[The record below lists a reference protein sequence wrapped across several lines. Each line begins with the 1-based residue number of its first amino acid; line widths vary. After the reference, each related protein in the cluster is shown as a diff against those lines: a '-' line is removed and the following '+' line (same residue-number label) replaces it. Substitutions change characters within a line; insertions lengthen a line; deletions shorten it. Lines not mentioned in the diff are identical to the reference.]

1 MLLHD
6 LGKYRGIVAAITL
19 FLVLDTCVLALNYF
33 VSKEIQQETESVNLA
48 GRQGMLTQKL
58 LKSLYELQDD
68 LAVNLDVTDNFQEFA
83 DTFELFDVTL
93 VALKEGGMV
102 PVTDINDT
110 EQIEVQPVNSEA
122 AMQSVDAGL
131 QLWQQY
137 REILG
142 PIINNGSEQVS
153 LLDIHESIA
162 TVKETNATLLTF
174 MNDLTRYMEQ
184 QANEKT
190 QMLQYVELAAVVAA
204 ILNFFVIMFIF
215 VGRLKKNDEQLELS
229 QKENA
234 EILGTVK
241 EGLFLLDQELIIGSQ
256 YSQELVNIF
265 GRQDLDGKKLAV
277 LLKDMVSDSELQ
289 LSEDY
294 IGLLFKEHVNEN
306 LIQSLNP
313 LKQIEV
319 NLLGP
324 TGLFETKYL
333 SFQFNRV
340 RVNKRV
346 SHVLVTVMDRT
357 VEVELERELEEAKTK
372 AKGEVD
378 SLVSILSIE
387 KSAFIDFLDKAS
399 DGINLIN
406 EELKSSNQDHKAYMA
421 NVVQFQRIIH
431 SIKGDASALDVSPV
445 EKKTHEMEDVLTD
458 IRNSDEITGN
468 SFLPFTVKL
477 DELFSQ
483 IGSLRLLSEQ
493 IANISDQH
501 SDTAQPVT
509 HSNTQSFA
517 EINSLVKRV
526 AEDENK
532 MVNLVT
538 QGLDSHHVPPAYIRK
553 VREVAIQLVRNAVV
567 HGIEEPNKRVELGK
581 SPQGTVKASF
591 QQKSDGNYSLTIID
605 DGAGLSV
612 NRIKRHALQNDL
624 VSEQDIEKMSNGEI
638 LNLIF
643 QPGFSTASN
652 VSMHAGRGVGLD
664 VIKQSVMEAGGKMKL
679 SYKQNKGCRFE
690 IVLPGKITT
699 TTKTYNETDQNIGV
713 EQVNHEVVNS

>member
-48 GRQGMLTQKL
+48 GRQAMLTQKL

-68 LAVNLDVTDNFQEFA
+68 LAVNLNVDENFQEFA

-93 VALKEGGMV
+93 VALKEGGLV
-102 PVTDINDT
+102 PLNEINDP
-110 EQIEVQPVNSEA
+110 EMIEVKPVNSEA

-142 PIINNGSEQVS
+142 PIINNGNTQVS

-162 TVKETNATLLTF
+162 TVKETNATLLKF

-184 QANEKT
+184 QANDKT
-190 QMLQYVELAAVVAA
+190 QMLQYVEMAAVVAA

-241 EGLFLLDQELIIGSQ
+241 EGLFLLDQNLIIGSQ
-256 YSQELVNIF
+256 YSAELLKIF

-319 NLLGP
+319 NLLGS

-340 RVNKRV
+340 RVNKLV

-357 VEVELERELEEAKTK
+357 TEVELERELEEAKTK

-387 KSAFIDFLDKAS
+387 KGAFIDFLDKAS

-483 IGSLRLLSEQ
+483 VGSLRLLSEQ
-493 IANISDQH
+493 IANISEQH
-501 SDTAQPVT
+501 PDSQPAPT
-509 HSNTQSFA
+509 NTQSFA
-517 EINSLVKRV
+517 EINTLVKRV

-532 MVNLVT
+532 MVNLIT

-581 SPQGTVKASF
+581 SPQGTVKAIF
-591 QQKSDGNYSLTIID
+591 QHKPDGNYSLTIID

-612 NRIKRHALQNDL
+612 NRIKRHALQNDI
-624 VSEQDIEKMSNGEI
+624 VSEKDIEKMSNGEI

-643 QPGFSTASN
+643 QPGFSTASG

-664 VIKQSVMEAGGKMKL
+664 IIKQSVLEAGGKMKL

-690 IVLPGKITT
+690 IVLPGKIIT
-699 TTKTYNETDQNIGV
+699 TTKTYNETEQNIGI

>member
-68 LAVNLDVTDNFQEFA
+68 LAVNLDVTENFQEFA

-110 EQIEVQPVNSEA
+110 EMIDVKPVNSEA

-142 PIINNGSEQVS
+142 PIINNGSDQVS

-162 TVKETNATLLTF
+162 TVKETNATLLKF

-190 QMLQYVELAAVVAA
+190 QMLQYVEAAAVLAA

-215 VGRLKKNDEQLELS
+215 VGRLKKNDEELELA
-229 QKENA
+229 QKENS
-234 EILGTVK
+234 EILSTVK
-241 EGLFLLDQELIIGSQ
+241 EGLFLLDQDLIIGSQ
-256 YSQELVNIF
+256 YSRELVNIF
-265 GRQDLDGKKLAV
+265 GREDLDGKKLAV

-319 NLLGP
+319 NLLSN

-340 RVNKRV
+340 RVNKLV

-357 VEVELERELEEAKTK
+357 IEVELERELEEAKTK

-387 KSAFIDFLDKAS
+387 KGAFIDFLDKAS

-421 NVVQFQRIIH
+421 KVVQFQRIIH
-431 SIKGDASALDVSPV
+431 SIKGDAAALEVSPV
-445 EKKTHEMEDVLTD
+445 EKKTHEMEDVLTE
-458 IRNSDEITGN
+458 IKNSDEITGN

-483 IGSLRLLSEQ
+483 VGSLRLLSEQ
-493 IANISDQH
+493 IANINDQH
-501 SDTAQPVT
+501 SEVQPAA
-509 HSNTQSFA
+509 NTSMQSFS
-517 EINSLVKRV
+517 EINTLVKRV

-532 MVNLVT
+532 MVNLIT

-553 VREVAIQLVRNAVV
+553 VREVAVQLVRNAVV

-581 SPQGTVKASF
+581 SPQGTVKAIF
-591 QQKSDGNYSLTIID
+591 QQKEDGNYSLIIVD

-612 NRIKRHALQNDL
+612 NRIKRHALKNDL
-624 VSEQDIEKMSNGEI
+624 VSEQDIEKMSNAEI

-643 QPGFSTASN
+643 QPGFSTAN
-652 VSMHAGRGVGLD
+652 DVSMHAGRGVGLD
-664 VIKQSVMEAGGKMKL
+664 VIKQSVVESGGKMKL

-690 IVLPGKITT
+690 IILPGKITT
-699 TTKTYNETDQNIGV
+699 TTKTYNETEQNIGV
-713 EQVNHEVVNS
+713 EQV

>member
-68 LAVNLDVTDNFQEFA
+68 LAVNLDVTENFQEFA
-83 DTFELFDVTL
+83 DTFGLFDVTL

-110 EQIEVQPVNSEA
+110 EMIEVKPVNSEA

-142 PIINNGSEQVS
+142 PIISNGSKQVS

-162 TVKETNATLLTF
+162 TVKETNATLLKF

-190 QMLQYVELAAVVAA
+190 QMLQYVEAAAVLAA

-215 VGRLKKNDEQLELS
+215 VGRLKKNDEELELA
-229 QKENA
+229 QKENS
-234 EILGTVK
+234 EILSTVK

-256 YSQELVNIF
+256 YSRELVNIF
-265 GRQDLDGKKLAV
+265 GREDLDGKKLAV

-319 NLLGP
+319 NLLSSS
-324 TGLFETKYL
+324 GLFETKYL

-340 RVNKRV
+340 RVNKLV

-357 VEVELERELEEAKTK
+357 IEVELERELEEAKTK

-406 EELKSSNQDHKAYMA
+406 EELKSSNQDHQAYMA
-421 NVVQFQRIIH
+421 KVVQFQRIIH
-431 SIKGDASALDVSPV
+431 SIKGDAAALEVSPV
-445 EKKTHEMEDVLTD
+445 EKKTHEMEDVLTE
-458 IRNSDEITGN
+458 IKNSDEISGN

-493 IANISDQH
+493 IANINDQH
-501 SDTAQPVT
+501 SDIQPAAT
-509 HSNTQSFA
+509 PNMQSFS
-517 EINSLVKRV
+517 EINTLVKRV

-553 VREVAIQLVRNAVV
+553 VREVAVQLVRNAVV

-581 SPQGTVKASF
+581 SPQGTVKALF
-591 QQKSDGNYSLTIID
+591 QQKEDGNYSLIIVD

-612 NRIKRHALQNDL
+612 NRIKRHALKNDL
-624 VSEQDIEKMSNGEI
+624 VSEQDIEKMSNAEI

-643 QPGFSTASN
+643 QPGFSTASD

-664 VIKQSVMEAGGKMKL
+664 VIKQSVVEAGGKMKL

-690 IVLPGKITT
+690 IILPGKITT
-699 TTKTYNETDQNIGV
+699 TTKTYNETEQNIGV
-713 EQVNHEVVNS
+713 EQV

>member
-68 LAVNLDVTDNFQEFA
+68 LAVNLDVQENFQEFA

-102 PVTDINDT
+102 PVIDINDA
-110 EQIEVQPVNSEA
+110 EKIDVKPVNSEA

-142 PIINNGSEQVS
+142 PIINNGSTQVS

-162 TVKETNATLLTF
+162 TVKETNATLLKF

-190 QMLQYVELAAVVAA
+190 QMLQYVELAAVIAA
-204 ILNFFVIMFIF
+204 VLNFFVIMFIF

-319 NLLGP
+319 NLLGA

-501 SDTAQPVT
+501 SDAQPIAQ
-509 HSNTQSFA
+509 SNTQSFA

-553 VREVAIQLVRNAVV
+553 VREVAVQLVRNAVV

-581 SPQGTVKASF
+581 SPQGTIKASF
-591 QQKSDGNYSLTIID
+591 LKKADGNYSLTIID

-643 QPGFSTASN
+643 QPGFSTASD

>member
-48 GRQGMLTQKL
+48 GRQAMLTQKL

-68 LAVNLDVTDNFQEFA
+68 LAVNLNVDENFQEFA

-93 VALKEGGMV
+93 VALKEGGLV
-102 PVTDINDT
+102 PLNEINDP
-110 EQIEVQPVNSEA
+110 EMIEVKPVNSEA

-142 PIINNGSEQVS
+142 PIINNGNTQVS

-162 TVKETNATLLTF
+162 TVKETNATLLKF

-184 QANEKT
+184 QANDKT
-190 QMLQYVELAAVVAA
+190 QMLQYVEMAAVVAA

-241 EGLFLLDQELIIGSQ
+241 EGLFLLDQNLIIGSQ
-256 YSQELVNIF
+256 YSAELLKIF

-319 NLLGP
+319 NLLGS

-340 RVNKRV
+340 RVNKMV

-357 VEVELERELEEAKTK
+357 IEVELERELEEAKTK

-387 KSAFIDFLDKAS
+387 KGAFIDFLDKAS

-483 IGSLRLLSEQ
+483 VGSLRLLSEQ
-493 IANISDQH
+493 IANISEQH
-501 SDTAQPVT
+501 PDAQPAT
-509 HSNTQSFA
+509 NTQSFA
-517 EINSLVKRV
+517 EINTLVKRV

-532 MVNLVT
+532 MVNLIT

-581 SPQGTVKASF
+581 SPQGTIKAIF
-591 QQKSDGNYSLTIID
+591 QHKPDGNYSLTIID

-612 NRIKRHALQNDL
+612 NRIKRHALQNDI
-624 VSEQDIEKMSNGEI
+624 VSEKDIEKMSNGEI

-643 QPGFSTASN
+643 QPGFSTASG

-664 VIKQSVMEAGGKMKL
+664 IIKQSVLEAGGKMKL

-690 IVLPGKITT
+690 IVLPGKIIT
-699 TTKTYNETDQNIGV
+699 TTKTYNETEQNIGI

>member
-33 VSKEIQQETESVNLA
+33 VSKEIQQETENVNLA
-48 GRQGMLTQKL
+48 GRQGMLTQRL

-68 LAVNLDVTDNFQEFA
+68 LAVNLDVTENFQEFA

-102 PVTDINDT
+102 PISDINDS
-110 EQIEVQPVNSEA
+110 EMIEVKPVNSEA

-162 TVKETNATLLTF
+162 TVKETNGTLLKF

-190 QMLQYVELAAVVAA
+190 QMLQYVEAAAVLAA

-215 VGRLKKNDEQLELS
+215 VGRLKKNDEELELA
-229 QKENA
+229 QKENS
-234 EILGTVK
+234 EILSTVK
-241 EGLFLLDQELIIGSQ
+241 EGLFLLDQDLIIGSQ
-256 YSQELVNIF
+256 YSRELVNIF
-265 GRQDLDGKKLAV
+265 GREDLDGKKLAV

-319 NLLGP
+319 NLLSN

-340 RVNKRV
+340 RVNKLV

-357 VEVELERELEEAKTK
+357 IEVELERELEEAKTK

-421 NVVQFQRIIH
+421 KVIQFQRIIH
-431 SIKGDASALDVSPV
+431 SIKGDAAALEVSPV
-445 EKKTHEMEDVLTD
+445 EKKTHEMEDVLTE
-458 IRNSDEITGN
+458 IKNSDEITGN

-483 IGSLRLLSEQ
+483 VGSLRLLSEQ
-493 IANISDQH
+493 IANINDQH
-501 SDTAQPVT
+501 SEVQPAA
-509 HSNTQSFA
+509 NTSMQSFS
-517 EINSLVKRV
+517 EINTLVKRV

-532 MVNLVT
+532 MVNLIT

-553 VREVAIQLVRNAVV
+553 VREVAVQLVRNAVV

-581 SPQGTVKASF
+581 SPQGTVKAIF
-591 QQKSDGNYSLTIID
+591 QQKADGNYALIIVD

-612 NRIKRHALQNDL
+612 NRIKRHALKNDL
-624 VSEQDIEKMSNGEI
+624 VSEQDIEKMSNSEI

-643 QPGFSTASN
+643 QPGFSTASD

-664 VIKQSVMEAGGKMKL
+664 VIKQSVVEAGGKMKL

-690 IVLPGKITT
+690 IILPGKITT
-699 TTKTYNETDQNIGV
+699 TTKTYNETEQNIGV
-713 EQVNHEVVNS
+713 EQV